1 MTNSFADQAREK
13 EALKNAPAQVEEAV
27 ESPLEIQEE
36 AFEDYSEPE
45 QMEFSKEVQD
55 HLMGNQS
62 FLDKINEANA
72 QKEAE
77 EQEEEERLAEEEEQ
91 EQQEAEAEK
100 EAAPKEL
107 EINGQKF
114 ESIEEVSTHVQ
125 TLEEQIRTFQDNEEK
140 IVKILDEVPEFSYLL
155 KNLAKGDS
163 LRVALVKAGF
173 GPEDFNI
180 EDETE
185 ADAESLVQAKIERK
199 QAIQAQK
206 KQQKAFEDNMA
217 SSEKV
222 LKEFQEK
229 NGMDDATRDK
239 MIAKISQ
246 FSQDLT
252 EGKISEE
259 ALSHWAK
266 AINYESAVQKAAQ
279 SGEVKGR
286 NEKIFIERR
295 KEKGDRIPA
304 LGRGTSLDAVPEPRN
319 RFNDIVTMPSGSFMD
334 KLKRNQ

>member
-1 MTNSFADQAREK
+1 MPNSFADLLKEK
-13 EALKNAPAQVEEAV
+13 EDFRNAPAQVEEVA
-27 ESPLEIQEE
+27 ESPLETQED
-36 AFEDYSEPE
+36 DYQDDPG
-45 QMEFSKEVQD
+45 QMEISKEVAD
-55 HLMGNQS
+55 NLMGNQS

-72 QKEAE
+72 RKEAE
-77 EQEEEERLAEEEEQ
+77 EQEEEDRLAEEEEA
-91 EQQEAEAEK
+91 ELEQEAESEK

-125 TLEEQIRTFQDNEEK
+125 TLEEQIRTFQENEDK

-185 ADAESLVQAKIERK
+185 TDAESLVQAKIERK
-199 QAIQAQK
+199 QALQAQK

-217 SSEKV
+217 SSEKA
-222 LKEFQEK
+222 LKELQEED
-229 NGMDDATRDK
+229 GMSDTERDQV
-239 MIAKISQ
+239 IAGMQQFILDSTIGIISKE
-246 FSQDLT
+246 SIR
-252 EGKISEE
+252 K
-259 ALSHWAK
+259 WRK
-266 AINYESAVQKAAQ
+266 VVNYESAVQKAAQ

-295 KEKGDRIPA
+295 KEKGDQIPS
-304 LGRGTSLDAVPEPRN
+304 LGRGTAPNTPAPAQKN
-319 RFNDIVTMPSGSFMD
+319 RFEDMVTMPSGSFMD